1 MLTTALSL
9 GAAVSK
15 VNSNV
20 NNAHK
25 ELNRSR
31 SNGVLANT
39 EFPYNICAFYDSNS
53 SGTVPTTKG
62 VNFMNISTYF
72 PPE

>member
-20 NNAHK
+20 
-25 ELNRSR
+25 LR
-31 SNGVLANT
+31 
-39 EFPYNICAFYDSNS
+39 
-53 SGTVPTTKG
+53 TKG
-62 VNFMNISTYF
+62 ALALINISARKQTDGNLV
-72 PPE
+72 